1 MKGGSTADGSHSVLR
16 VVVFY
21 LRSLSLS
28 FFLSVSLISRQILYN
43 KIWREII
50 SFQIFSFLS
59 VTDGDDGDGAGLEQT
74 KDM

>member
-1 MKGGSTADGSHSVLR
+1 MAARQTEVNSVLR

>member
-1 MKGGSTADGSHSVLR
+1 MAHILSEI
-16 VVVFY
+16 
-21 LRSLSLS
+21 SLSLS
-28 FFLSVSLISRQILYN
+28 FFLSLCLSDFDFPPFF
-43 KIWREII
+43 